1 MKDEIEQHLKDQMS
15 RAGKRAAAR
24 LQARLAKKGRSKQ
37 GGFPHKQSGRL
48 ERSIDFRVDGLTLS
62 IGSDLGGYPQF
73 LETGTRYM
81 ASRPWETL
89 FAKEDLQRIR
99 KDITG

>member
-1 MKDEIEQHLKDQMS
+1 MKDEIEQTLKDGMS

-24 LQARLAKKGRSKQ
+24 LQARLAKKGKSKQ
-37 GGFPHKQSGRL
+37 GGFPRKRSGRF
-48 ERSIDFRVDGLTLS
+48 EDSIGFRVDGLTLS
-62 IGSDLGGYPQF
+62 IGSDLEGYPQF

-81 ASRPWETL
+81 APRPWESL

-99 KDITG
+99 KDIIG